1 MSQLVHAVSRVRA
14 MESQLLTSNAVERM
28 ISAESFDSAYS
39 VLDNLGYA
47 EESSY
52 FRETKDFEGVL
63 EMGLYS
69 SRQTFSSFGLES
81 LFRICTVILD
91 IQNISLALKSKE
103 KNEDGDDLENMMIPY
118 GYYSIEDIKKVVFE
132 NIGNSELLS
141 LFSTLSFFK
150 TLEEKEQKIHSFL
163 FEKAKNEADGNLFL
177 LQFLSYLENSE
188 LLKLDILEKN
198 ERELSE
204 LYPQFSVI
212 LQKVFLNKTQG
223 GQISAF
229 EILFDEKM
237 VQFLKE
243 SSLGKIDGIEPLF
256 SFFWRK
262 ERNARVIRSILLAK
276 KAAISSE
283 EIRKEFTSFIF

>member
-1 MSQLVHAVSRVRA
+1 
-14 MESQLLTSNAVERM
+14 
-28 ISAESFDSAYS
+28 
-39 VLDNLGYA
+39 
-47 EESSY
+47 
-52 FRETKDFEGVL
+52 
-63 EMGLYS
+63 MGLYS

-103 KNEDGDDLENMMIPY
+103 KNEDGDDLENMMIQY